1 MGGLLV
7 PPWYTI
13 EAPSELSL
21 ALVTFMLGF
30 STALAAVTAVT
41 IIHQAHRTWR
51 RSKRLV
57 THPYIVM
64 ISVEWVSSVII
75 SIISF
80 LFIRDVIP
88 PRFVYFLLAVVDLV
102 VSAESLLLTV

>member
-13 EAPSELSL
+13 EPPSELSL

-30 STALAAVTAVT
+30 STALAVVTAVT
-41 IIHQAHRTWR
+41 IIHQANRTWR

-64 ISVEWVSSVII
+64 ISVEWISSVII

-88 PRFVYFLLAVVDLV
+88 PRFVHFPSI
-102 VSAESLLLTV
+102 VSGIVESANSC

>member
-7 PPWYTI
+7 PPWYTL
-13 EAPSELSL
+13 EPPSDLSL

-57 THPYIVM
+57 RHPYIVM
-64 ISVEWVSSVII
+64 ISVEWISSVII

-80 LFIRDVIP
+80 LFIREVIP
-88 PRFVYFLLAVVDLV
+88 PRFV
-102 VSAESLLLTV
+102 SPSLSLSFS

>member
-13 EAPSELSL
+13 EPPSELSL
-21 ALVTFMLGF
+21 SLVTFMLGF

-41 IIHQAHRTWR
+41 IISQAHRTWR
-51 RSKRLV
+51 RSHKIV

-64 ISVEWVSSVII
+64 ITVEWASSVII
-75 SIISF
+75 SVISF
-80 LFIRDVIP
+80 LFIREVIP
-88 PRFVYFLLAVVDLV
+88 PRFVRLLRYLV
-102 VSAESLLLTV
+102 AIPLCSETHG